1 MSSNRN
7 TSVPPQNLNGISRPG
22 RMGANVVK
30 PKDLKGTLL
39 RLWNLT
45 RGHRNGLGFILIL
58 SALASAASI
67 ISPYLT
73 GKIVTTIK
81 DGSPVGTLL
90 IFLIILY
97 VSEWL
102 IKFLPSARRTDE
114 SSDQRAHH
122 DSRRSD
128 QLRRYSD

>member
-30 PKDLKGTLL
+30 PKNLKGTLL

-102 IKFLPSARRTDE
+102 IKFLTSARRTDE
-114 SSDQRAHH
+114 SSDQR
-122 DSRRSD
+122 
-128 QLRRYSD
+128 